1 MLGLEAE
8 VALDEDEEV
17 RELELGDRAQQGD
30 VAADEVE
37 LALRLCAAASAAR
50 ARLKKAAR
58 TFAPRERVEA
68 DDLRG
73 AMSADLRSLG
83 VARSM
88 DLIMYVLY
96 SDDQLFVR
104 DMVTQV
110 LREVAA
116 EERCPEL
123 GALAEPCYH
132 DCPQLY
138 RCLFFFMLEAHA
150 KFRYWVLQSPSLGLQ
165 PVCPHKA
172 ARFMQVLRADIIPRF
187 LVNETMR
194 PDELE
199 RELKVEYIRS

>member
-1 MLGLEAE
+1 M
-8 VALDEDEEV
+8 ALVNSID
-17 RELELGDRAQQGD
+17 
-30 VAADEVE
+30 
-37 LALRLCAAASAAR
+37 
-50 ARLKKAAR
+50 
-58 TFAPRERVEA
+58 P
-68 DDLRG
+68 
-73 AMSADLRSLG
+73 RSLG

-110 LREVAA
+110 LREVAS
-116 EERCPEL
+116 EQNCPEL
-123 GALAEPCYH
+123 ATLADACYH
-132 DCPQLY
+132 DRPQLY
-138 RCLFFFMLEAHA
+138 RCLFFFMLETHA
-150 KFRYWVLQSPSLGLQ
+150 KFRYWVLQSQPSTLGLQ

-172 ARFMQVLRADIIPRF
+172 ARFLQVLRADIIPRF